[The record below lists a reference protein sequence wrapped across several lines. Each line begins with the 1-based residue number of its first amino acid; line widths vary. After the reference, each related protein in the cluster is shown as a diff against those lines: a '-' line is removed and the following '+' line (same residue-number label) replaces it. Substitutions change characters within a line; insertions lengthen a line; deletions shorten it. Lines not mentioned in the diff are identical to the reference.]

1 MSGTC
6 VLTFDDGPSMAW
18 TPRVLAELSRCRV
31 RATFFVDTSRVRGA
45 AGMIAAMLAAG
56 HDVELHCHRHRRH
69 STLSEDE
76 LERDT
81 RAALQALTRVGVTP
95 SRWRAPWGVCT
106 PATSRIAE
114 RHGLQLVGWTI
125 DTHDWRGDSAR
136 DMLHA
141 ARAELAD
148 NSLVLMHDALGP
160 GARRRGCGNTVAL
173 IEPLVRAARE
183 RALRLVPLSA
193 VAAGA

>member
-1 MSGTC
+1 
-6 VLTFDDGPSMAW
+6 
-18 TPRVLAELSRCRV
+18 
-31 RATFFVDTSRVRGA
+31 
-45 AGMIAAMLAAG
+45 MIAAMLAAG

-69 STLSEDE
+69 TTLTEDE
-76 LERDT
+76 LARDT
-81 RAALQALTRVGVTP
+81 RVALRTLSRVGVTP

-106 PATSRIAE
+106 PATARIAE
-114 RHGLQLVGWTI
+114 RHGLRLVGWTI

-136 DMLHA
+136 DMVHA

-148 NSLVLMHDALGP
+148 NAVVLMHDALGP
-160 GARRRGCGNTVAL
+160 GARRAGCANTVAL

-193 VAAGA
+193 TAAGA

>member
-1 MSGTC
+1 
-6 VLTFDDGPSMAW
+6 
-18 TPRVLAELSRCRV
+18 
-31 RATFFVDTSRVRGA
+31 
-45 AGMIAAMLAAG
+45 MIATMLAAG
-56 HDVELHCHRHRRH
+56 HDVELHCHHHRRH

-81 RAALQALTRVGVTP
+81 RVALESLTRVGVTP

-106 PATSRIAE
+106 PATSRIAH
-114 RHGLQLVGWTI
+114 RHGLELVGWTI

-136 DMLHA
+136 AMLHA

-148 NSLVLMHDALGP
+148 NSVVLMHDALGA
-160 GARRRGCGNTVAL
+160 GARRRGCANTVAL

-183 RALRLVPLSA
+183 RALSLVPLSA
-193 VAAGA
+193 ATGGA